1 MFFIVLT
8 LMLGSLFSLVSK
20 FRFFQE
26 LRIERARCK
35 RTAKAREY
43 QMLMKSIPDAVW
55 PAEIYSIAF
64 NF

>member
-1 MFFIVLT
+1 MIFIVLT
-8 LMLGSLFSLVSK
+8 LILWGLLSLVSK
-20 FRFFQE
+20 LRFFQE
-26 LRIERARCK
+26 RRIERARCK

-43 QMLMKSIPDAVW
+43 QMLMRSIPDAVW